1 MGKQRGTKGDLL
13 VGSVTVATP
22 GITFGSAG
30 MGLKCARVRLD
41 CATTGLRTYGL
52 SLNPSDVVLDS
63 FIDVSTLEATAS
75 NKTVNVGVTG
85 TTAGFLALASTASAV
100 VVPGSMVVGSVT
112 KGSLLREGSVA
123 SGQFAKPYVSTAS
136 VALTSQCAEA
146 QTEAIVDACVIYL
159 SL

>member
-30 MGLKCARVRLD
+30 MGLKCARVRLN

-52 SLNPSDVVLDS
+52 SLNPGDVVLDS
-63 FIDVSTLEATAS
+63 YLDVSTLESTAS
-75 NKTVNVGVTG
+75 NKTINLGVTG
-85 TTAGFLALASTASAV
+85 TTAGFLAVASTAAAAV
-100 VVPGSMVVGSVT
+100 VLGSMAVGSVT
-112 KGSLLREGSVA
+112 RGSLLREGTVA
-123 SGQFAKPYVSTAS
+123 SGQFAKSYVSTAS

-146 QTEAIVDACVIYL
+146 QIEAVIDACVIYL
-159 SL
+159 AL